1 MTVSATHQ
9 VICVTHLP
17 QIASF
22 ADKHFSVR
30 KIVSNGT
37 TITKVHELARTD
49 RVKEI
54 ASLIGGEKVTDTVIK
69 NAEEMLNINS
79 I

>member
-1 MTVSATHQ
+1 MSATHQ

-30 KIVSNGT
+30 KIVNNGT
-37 TITKVHELARTD
+37 TITQVLELALTD